1 MRRLLRNLAI
11 FAAVV
16 VGTLALFLLLLDY
29 VIMPYIVDVKRVT
42 VPDVREKTLSQAAER
57 LQRRGLRLAIGDS
70 VHHETLG
77 KGYVVDQ
84 TPAPR
89 RRIKKG
95 RRVFVHVSLG
105 RRLYAVPDVSG
116 GSRRDAQLKIAGSQ
130 LALGRIE
137 YVSSG
142 SIPEGAVISQR
153 PAAGTRVRR
162 QSRVNLVISSGSPFA
177 PKRVPDLVG
186 ISIEAVEDSL
196 RNYEMQ
202 LGQIRDRIDNSVPE
216 GQVLFQDPGPESRQL
231 PNTAINV
238 VVSVRSTT
246 TPTPPDSTSRR
257 P

>member
-1 MRRLLRNLAI
+1 MRRLLRDLVI
-11 FAAVV
+11 FVAVV

-42 VPDVREKTLSQAAER
+42 VPELRKRTLSEASQR
-57 LQRRGLRLAIGDS
+57 LQRKGLRLAIGDS

-77 KGYVVDQ
+77 KNYVVDQ

-89 RRIKKG
+89 KQIKKG
-95 RRVFVHVSLG
+95 RRVFVDVSLG
-105 RRLYAVPDVSG
+105 QRLYAVPDVSG
-116 GSRRDAQLKIAGSQ
+116 GSRRDAQLKIRGTQ

-162 QSRVNLVISSGSPFA
+162 QSRVDLKISSGSPFA
-177 PKRVPDLVG
+177 PKRVPDLAG

-196 RNYEMQ
+196 RKYEMR
-202 LGQIRDRIDNSVPE
+202 LGQIHDQVNNSVPE
-216 GQVLFQDPGPESRQL
+216 GQVLSQDPGPESRQMQ
-231 PNTAINV
+231 NTAIDV

-246 TPTPPDSTSRR
+246 APTPSDSASDR